1 MFLVILNGPPGCG
14 KDHAGAVLR
23 ERVLPHLTS
32 GKAGLYKFARVLKER
47 THALYG
53 RPDLAWDA
61 FEHSKDIPNDLF
73 LGLTPRQAYIEVSER
88 YFKSLHGKDVYGRL
102 LAADPDFCAADV
114 AVITDG
120 GFDAEAGPV
129 IAVAGA
135 ENVLLVRIRTPET
148 RDHPLY
154 EPFSGDS
161 RYFYDLPVRT
171 VELVNERDRAFEDA
185 VCAAVVEY
193 ARLVLSNEDLSPAL
207 SA

>member
-14 KDHAGAVLR
+14 KDHAGGVLR
-23 ERVLPHLTS
+23 DRVLPRLSS

-61 FEHSKDIPNDLF
+61 FENCKDVPNDFF

-88 YFKSLHGKDVYGRL
+88 YFKPLHGKDVYGRL
-102 LAADPDFCAADV
+102 LAADPEFLSADI

-129 IAVAGA
+129 IATAGA
-135 ENVLLVRIRTPET
+135 DNVLLVRIRTRET
-148 RDHPLY
+148 ADHPLY
-154 EPFSGDS
+154 EPFPGDS
-161 RYFYDLPVRT
+161 RYFYDLPVRM
-171 VELVNERDRAFEDA
+171 VEIMNNKDRAFEDA
-185 VCAAVVEY
+185 VCAAVVEA
-193 ARLVLSNEDLSPAL
+193 ARLILQDETIAPAL